1 MVHGGK
7 SVYGLVKNFYR
18 VHCTCECDVDLVV
31 VTWFPFP
38 TYPDRDPLT
47 VRIDIRGL
55 DVNTLPDKCVVPLY
69 HLQPCRVAV
78 EIDSIHHTMYML
90 RLEGLDT
97 NPLFL

>member
-1 MVHGGK
+1 MWLLHEWFPQYPVQIGIR
-7 SVYGLVKNFYR
+7 GLDVN
-18 VHCTCECDVDLVV
+18 TC
-31 VTWFPFP
+31 VTWFPLP
-38 TYPDRDPLT
+38 TYPDGDPLT
-47 VRIDIRGL
+47 VHIDIRGL